1 MHGLSIRLLLTLL
14 SSFLLPCFF
23 LVPPIVSVS
32 IPHGFRIL
40 SVLFPLLEARMIEQR
55 KKEERRKNEGRYGNN
70 TGLIRDRYET
80 ERLPSEE
87 EGEYFNFFIMVG

>member
-1 MHGLSIRLLLTLL
+1 M
-14 SSFLLPCFF
+14 
-23 LVPPIVSVS
+23 V
-32 IPHGFRIL
+32 
-40 SVLFPLLEARMIEQR
+40 SVLFPYSFRIVSASGSENDRTTKEGG
-55 KKEERRKNEGRYGNN
+55 KKEERYGNN

>member
-1 MHGLSIRLLLTLL
+1 MACPDPPFFLPPPL
-14 SSFLLPCFF
+14 FLLC
-23 LVPPIVSVS
+23 SS
-32 IPHGFRIL
+32 YCFRIL

>member
-1 MHGLSIRLLLTLL
+1 M
-14 SSFLLPCFF
+14 
-23 LVPPIVSVS
+23 VSVS
-32 IPHGFRIL
+32 FPYSFRIL
-40 SVLFPLLEARMIEQR
+40 SVLFLLLEARMIEQR

-80 ERLPSEE
+80 ERFPSEE

>member
-1 MHGLSIRLLLTLL
+1 MHGLSLRLVLTLL

-23 LVPPIVSVS
+23 FVPPIVSVS

-40 SVLFPLLEARMIEQR
+40 FVLFPLLEARMIEQR

>member
-1 MHGLSIRLLLTLL
+1 
-14 SSFLLPCFF
+14 
-23 LVPPIVSVS
+23 
-32 IPHGFRIL
+32 
-40 SVLFPLLEARMIEQR
+40 MIEQR

-87 EGEYFNFFIMVG
+87 EGEYSSWSDRYYVLYFVALPRMVSRGRIAGTPAVMT

>member
-1 MHGLSIRLLLTLL
+1 MVYV
-14 SSFLLPCFF
+14 SFPYSFR
-23 LVPPIVSVS
+23 IVSAS
-32 IPHGFRIL
+32 GSENDRTTK
-40 SVLFPLLEARMIEQR
+40 EGG

-87 EGEYFNFFIMVG
+87 EGEYSNFFIMVG